1 MTASY
6 EGKIYKTVNLQDRL
20 LANYC
25 HSDEELGKEQRR
37 IDKEMKDFQDRVFGH
52 DSVAE
57 AKAAAAK
64 AMADSIAAAE
74 KASKRTVSRRPAT
87 GRRTTVSKTSSA
99 KSASR
104 PKKTKTPKVKASS
117 SSRSRSAGYSVR
129 RQRH

>member
-1 MTASY
+1 MSADDYFMTASY

-25 HSDEELGKEQRR
+25 HSDEELAKEQRR

-64 AMADSIAAAE
+64 AMADSIAAVLYLLNAFSMSL
-74 KASKRTVSRRPAT
+74 AAHTVSCAARA
-87 GRRTTVSKTSSA
+87 
-99 KSASR
+99 
-104 PKKTKTPKVKASS
+104 
-117 SSRSRSAGYSVR
+117 
-129 RQRH
+129 